1 MNIVP
6 INIIKSNDLKIKKTN
21 SKESEEEM
29 NEINQII
36 KNDGGSKNNNE
47 YKDLE
52 KKKNNDVIE
61 KLYKKYTLDGYN
73 DLKFKILKEYKNK
86 KLYNKLFEYSK
97 FVIENFLLSLKQISD
112 KFSTKSNIQPD
123 LRNWVDIPGYK
134 VKGQADF
141 EKISKN
147 PLKYGYK
154 YVLYKLE
161 SKLIPYL
168 NLPYIGY
175 TKNFNRR
182 IKNHIDD
189 TLNSKIKSIMTGEE
203 ISRYLMKAT
212 CLALEMELNSIQT
225 EIQQIEPQIDEDNIQ
240 DLQAIS
246 NWLDFNR
253 GSWKSQKL
261 YNFIIEKV
269 IKKHFKITKL
279 ELHKERYA
287 ALSHEYDLTQNY
299 IHYIKDK
306 KIKGTLWPNGLNMVS
321 GGSGG
326 SKLEVEL
333 PIFDYIALV
342 SLGVKHEKI
351 IKILNSSYKYNYASS
366 TFSERISQEFGSSQ
380 ELQELVLKPV
390 VESLIKDNEKF
401 NLKDIAVSI
410 DMDSKTLNYKI
421 QEWFEGNKFGDL
433 RALVEANIIDW
444 ENLKIYNAKIQRILK
459 GYSVEQWK
467 SWLISSKSK
476 MKKEELANQLG
487 VSWAWLYS
495 KKFVKPLSRILLGK
509 ELDSLKLIK
518 TELRKRVT
526 KELLNQGKDPKDIM
540 EDKFTVS
547 FKSSSQMRA
556 FYERIFSDEYVSFD
570 NLMNTYSTNSE
581 HFLKKY
587 PILESGKWKR
597 RKMEESLKKT
607 CPICNRKVSPQG
619 FKAHYKA
626 CKKKHNYV

>member
-6 INIIKSNDLKIKKTN
+6 IKIIKSNDLKIKKTN

-36 KNDGGSKNNNE
+36 KNDGGSKKNNE

-52 KKKNNDVIE
+52 KKKKNDVIE

-73 DLKFKILKEYKNK
+73 DLKFKIIKDNKNE
-86 KLYNKLFEYSK
+86 KLYNKLLEYSK
-97 FVIENFLLSLKQISD
+97 SVIENFLLSLKQISD

-161 SKLIPYL
+161 SKLTPYL

-175 TKNFNRR
+175 TKSFNRR

-189 TLNSKIKSIMTGEE
+189 TLNSKIKSIKTGEE

-212 CLALEMELNSIQT
+212 CLALEMELNLIQT
-225 EIQQIEPQIDEDNIQ
+225 EIQRIEPQVDEYNIQ

-261 YNFIIEKV
+261 YNFIIEEV

-279 ELHKERYA
+279 EVHKERYT

-306 KIKGTLWPNGLNMVS
+306 KVKGTIWPNGLNMVS

-333 PIFDYIALV
+333 PICDYVALV

-351 IKILNSSYKYNYASS
+351 IKILNSSYKYNHASS

-390 VESLIKDNEKF
+390 VESLIKDDEKF

-433 RALVEANIIDW
+433 RALVEANILDW

-467 SWLISSKSK
+467 SWLISSKST

-518 TELRKRVT
+518 TELRKRIT
-526 KELLNQGKDPKDIM
+526 KELFNQGKDPKDIM

-556 FYERIFSDEYVSFD
+556 FYERIFSDEYISFD

-587 PILESGKWKR
+587 LIQESGKWKR
-597 RKMEESLKKT
+597 RKIEESLKKI
-607 CPICNRKVSPQG
+607 CPICNGKFSPQG